1 MSSFCPE
8 DRLGLII
15 VLRTFVT
22 NAKPR
27 TGRSATDLLVDMAGK
42 EPGPKLISP
51 SEESKLSS
59 AVVAGAVNGKAS
71 PFNFKTRRASRTEN
85 WDAWMTHLNDAGNK
99 HFWRDEF
106 ADALDLFAEAITAA
120 HGFGE
125 EIAVTQQQPLEVDV
139 ELNPVISSQLV
150 SHARRQV
157 TFPSVANGSCHGSDS
172 PAHRTQRAGTNLA

>member
-1 MSSFCPE
+1 M
-8 DRLGLII
+8 
-15 VLRTFVT
+15 VT
-22 NAKPR
+22 TAPH
-27 TGRSATDLLVDMAGK
+27 
-42 EPGPKLISP
+42 GPKLISP

-71 PFNFKTRRASRTEN
+71 PFNFTTRRASRTEN
-85 WDAWMTHLNDAGNK
+85 WDAWMTHLSDAGNK
-99 HFWRDEF
+99 HCWRDEF

-125 EIAVTQQQPLEVDV
+125 EIAVTQRQPLEVDV

-157 TFPSVANGSCHGSDS
+157 TFSICCEWLSHGSDNTK
-172 PAHRTQRAGTNLA
+172 R